1 MQRNMFVPLSKI
13 YELKEDG
20 LKFSL
25 NYEIMLAKLFLFLP
39 ELLGW
44 STFVFVKYI
53 VSLFT

>member
-1 MQRNMFVPLSKI
+1 MFVPLSKI

-39 ELLGW
+39 ELLG
-44 STFVFVKYI
+44 
-53 VSLFT
+53 